1 MGRKDLAKKKSL
13 NPLKVNSSFQIVLV
27 PKNNYFE
34 REMKVIKKN
43 YKVFRSMHSWYR
55 SFFLVMH
62 YLQTVLRA
70 ANL

>member
-34 REMKVIKKN
+34 REMKVKEKLQSIQIN
-43 YKVFRSMHSWYR
+43 A
-55 SFFLVMH
+55 FLV
-62 YLQTVLRA
+62 
-70 ANL
+70 